1 MILLQLLLLEFFNS
15 NLCIRSFIF
24 HLPAC
29 LKKANSNLF
38 SQRFWGPWLGF
49 IFHRGFSHFWLYR
62 DAPCSHEAHFDLCR
76 ERYLLFLFFCFLW
89 YKDFFCHWEWNST
102 LNFIFHFLFRCCHH
116 LHSSC
121 SEESHSDS
129 ASQINS

>member
-49 IFHRGFSHFWLYR
+49 IFHRGF
-62 DAPCSHEAHFDLCR
+62 
-76 ERYLLFLFFCFLW
+76 FLFFCFLW

-121 SEESHSDS
+121 SEESHSNS